1 MPRTII
7 TGLDGSA
14 ESRAAAEWAAR
25 EAKLRGLPLRLV
37 EVREPLPETAARTP
51 FPGAE
56 TSPADGPGTTEEA
69 AAGLRLRHPGIE
81 VTAEQVPGR
90 PHEVLAKL
98 AEDAE
103 LLVLG
108 SRGLG
113 GLAGFLV
120 GSVGLAVVART
131 ERPVVLVRAGEQAA
145 DEHEPDPT
153 GIPSAATR
161 YRPVLLGV

>member
-37 EVREPLPETAARTP
+37 EVREPLPEPAARTP
-51 FPGAE
+51 FPGAAE
-56 TSPADGPGTTEEA
+56 APPADGRETAPEEA

-90 PHEVLAKL
+90 PHEVLVKA

-131 ERPVVLVRAGEQAA
+131 ERPVVLVR
-145 DEHEPDPT
+145 
-153 GIPSAATR
+153 
-161 YRPVLLGV
+161 